1 MASQARLST
10 SWVRERVER
19 ASTQIERVWHRYA
32 SVRHFVVTLLIFA
45 VSQGV
50 HYVLE
55 DRPFGDAFRNLEY
68 SIIQRVL
75 LSEFAAT
82 TSVVSNDN
90 RLPVVIDI
98 SPAGRSDALPTDRPM
113 LGRLVDRLIDMG
125 ADAVGVDID
134 FSPDDSGRFMDPHDP
149 TLLALWNDRKIVR
162 VGVFRRIGDSSRYWL
177 GHPAFKNLAAGIM
190 LPLNDPMYAYQYSSP
205 DLATAHYR
213 APQVG
218 SWGDD
223 PDEQLL
229 QMPTA
234 LYAVMNPR
242 DRLQFVKDP
251 RLKTEEVES
260 RLTLAKYPIDYSYL
274 LRIKTIPYEKDG
286 DLRLYERDI
295 RGRAVII
302 GDAHDLDDARTI
314 PTEKV
319 PVPGVLIH
327 AAALATIRLRVLRY
341 ITGWESRGFELVLF
355 LSAWAV
361 MAFTHGRNPAH
372 RPSRRWN
379 PHSMEIMSSAAA
391 AVVVLLVSTTFLWLT
406 RFYWPDFLWIAAGF
420 FLHPYFHHIKE
431 LVVVPGLKGSVR
443 HAGPA

>member
-1 MASQARLST
+1 
-10 SWVRERVER
+10 
-19 ASTQIERVWHRYA
+19 
-32 SVRHFVVTLLIFA
+32 
-45 VSQGV
+45 
-50 HYVLE
+50 
-55 DRPFGDAFRNLEY
+55 
-68 SIIQRVL
+68 
-75 LSEFAAT
+75 
-82 TSVVSNDN
+82 
-90 RLPVVIDI
+90 
-98 SPAGRSDALPTDRPM
+98 
-113 LGRLVDRLIDMG
+113 
-125 ADAVGVDID
+125 
-134 FSPDDSGRFMDPHDP
+134 
-149 TLLALWNDRKIVR
+149 
-162 VGVFRRIGDSSRYWL
+162 
-177 GHPAFKNLAAGIM
+177 
-190 LPLNDPMYAYQYSSP
+190 MYAYQYSSP